1 MNANVNN
8 LNLKKIN
15 GHIKLT
21 INWLIYIFDI
31 SFVLSYIKYEDIPI
45 NVYSI
50 VHTTGKIQDGR
61 ILSILE
67 FGVVSNPTIVPS
79 INGIKIKIDSFL

>member
-1 MNANVNN
+1 M
-8 LNLKKIN
+8 
-15 GHIKLT
+15 
-21 INWLIYIFDI
+21 
-31 SFVLSYIKYEDIPI
+31 PI

-50 VHTTGKIQDGR
+50 VQTTGNTHDGR

>member
-31 SFVLSYIKYEDIPI
+31 SFVLSYIKYEDITI

-50 VHTTGKIQDGR
+50 VHTTGKI
-61 ILSILE
+61 
-67 FGVVSNPTIVPS
+67 
-79 INGIKIKIDSFL
+79 

>member
-8 LNLKKIN
+8 LNLKKMN

-21 INWLIYIFDI
+21 ISWVIYILDI
-31 SFVLSYIKYEDIPI
+31 SFVSSYTKYDEMPI
-45 NVYSI
+45 NVYRI
-50 VHTTGKIQDGR
+50 VHTIGNIHDGM

-67 FGVVSNPTIVPS
+67 FGVVSNATIAPS
-79 INGIKIKIDSFL
+79 IRGIKIKIDNFL

>member
-1 MNANVNN
+1 MNANLNN

-31 SFVLSYIKYEDIPI
+31 SFVLSYIKDEDIPI

-50 VHTTGKIQDGR
+50 VHTTGKIQGGR
-61 ILSILE
+61 ILSMFE
-67 FGVVSNPTIVPS
+67 FKVVSNPTIVPS